1 MVKSWREMFGEDFAF
16 IFTQLSTW
24 NNGGGTM
31 ISNFRLM
38 QETIL
43 DVTKNSAMITA
54 ADLGDP
60 YSTQGEIHPRNK
72 TELGRRMS
80 LAASTL
86 IYENVQPHMGPR
98 ISSISVIDDETT
110 GYRVRVSFNPESIG
124 ESSMFS
130 GLNLQAAQVC
140 PEWSAA
146 INGGCAG
153 AKIFTKTDST
163 DAYAEIS
170 SSSTVDFVPVVALGT
185 APIQL
190 SYCQGDYPLM
200 TVYNGVGAPLL
211 PFIRDL

>member
-1 MVKSWREMFGEDFAF
+1 
-16 IFTQLSTW
+16 
-24 NNGGGTM
+24 M